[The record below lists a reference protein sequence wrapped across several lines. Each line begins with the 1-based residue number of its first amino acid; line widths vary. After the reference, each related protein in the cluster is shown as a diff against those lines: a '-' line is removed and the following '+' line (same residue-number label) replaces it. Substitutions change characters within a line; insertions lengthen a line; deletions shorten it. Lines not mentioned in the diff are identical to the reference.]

1 MAALHLEAIE
11 KAKEIQEGRLHRVRE
26 KRLARQQ
33 VKWMSLALM
42 VKIYSKYI
50 IEPEVFNY
58 KNNEEGN

>member
-1 MAALHLEAIE
+1 MKRAYY
-11 KAKEIQEGRLHRVRE
+11 KARE

-58 KNNEEGN
+58 KITKKEIKL

>member
-1 MAALHLEAIE
+1 MKRAYY
-11 KAKEIQEGRLHRVRE
+11 KARE

-42 VKIYSKYI
+42 VKIYNKYI